1 MKLYTATRDA
11 TLSCLLYVFTVL
23 MLGVLDYNSKGG
35 GFNQPL
41 PLVPQ
46 WGYELACMSKG
57 QSDSECHCLRRH
69 KFLCQCG
76 LLKWRLGQVDFET
89 LPLVISEII

>member
-1 MKLYTATRDA
+1 MQHCPVYFTY
-11 TLSCLLYVFTVL
+11 LLYSCWESLIITQR
-23 MLGVLDYNSKGG
+23 GGG